1 MTKKPCCPI
10 SVPPGPPKDLHHT
23 DVDKTEVWL
32 VWNWPDRNGGSEIT
46 GFFVEYQEEG
56 EKEWDEWKTVSI
68 PETHVTGLE
77 EGKTYRFR
85 VKAENAI
92 GLSRPDTTVPIL
104 CQEKLGESRHISL
117 TAMVLYLQL
126 RRWTHRNSVDGLNMQ
141 LMCPQQIVQ
150 CSLPHQLCLYF
161 HSASCSGG
169 GCQAY

>member
-1 MTKKPCCPI
+1 MSMTNRPYFPI

-85 VKAENAI
+85 VRAENTI

-104 CQEKLGESRHISL
+104 CQEKLGESLYISL
-117 TAMVLYLQL
+117 T
-126 RRWTHRNSVDGLNMQ
+126 
-141 LMCPQQIVQ
+141 
-150 CSLPHQLCLYF
+150 
-161 HSASCSGG
+161 
-169 GCQAY
+169 

>member
-1 MTKKPCCPI
+1 MAKESCCPI

-85 VKAENAI
+85 VRAENAI

-104 CQEKLGESRHISL
+104 CQEKLGESHPIRHSL
-117 TAMVLYLQL
+117 LQWFCILGLDVGVIAVQL
-126 RRWTHRNSVDGLNMQ
+126 RE
-141 LMCPQQIVQ
+141 
-150 CSLPHQLCLYF
+150 
-161 HSASCSGG
+161 
-169 GCQAY
+169 

>member
-1 MTKKPCCPI
+1 MAKEPCCPI

-85 VKAENAI
+85 VRAENAI

-104 CQEKLGESRHISL
+104 CQEKLGESHPIRHCNGSVSL
-117 TAMVLYLQL
+117 V
-126 RRWTHRNSVDGLNMQ
+126 
-141 LMCPQQIVQ
+141 
-150 CSLPHQLCLYF
+150 
-161 HSASCSGG
+161 
-169 GCQAY
+169 

>member
-1 MTKKPCCPI
+1 MTRETYCPI

-46 GFFVEYQEEG
+46 GFLVEYQEEG

-68 PETHVTGLE
+68 PESHVTGLE

-85 VKAENAI
+85 VRAENAI

-104 CQEKLGESRHISL
+104 CQEKLG
-117 TAMVLYLQL
+117 VLHNCTVNL
-126 RRWTHRNSVDGLNMQ
+126 
-141 LMCPQQIVQ
+141 
-150 CSLPHQLCLYF
+150 
-161 HSASCSGG
+161 
-169 GCQAY
+169 